1 MFKIANTGSSSVWDY
16 GKSSHYDFCLGDWD
30 RSGEKTIVWSIN
42 LLHGKFQRTSIL
54 CGIREGR
61 KFSVAKSNLS
71 NGS

>member
-16 GKSSHYDFCLGDWD
+16 GKSSYYDFCLGDWD
-30 RSGEKTIVWSIN
+30 RSGEKNNCVVD

-54 CGIREGR
+54 CGIRKGR